1 MNNTAIRGEIKSI
14 LEKYGPGDKKDRYRR
29 IQDMANKNNNFKAK
43 RDLNRIND
51 LFRLHKTRNQ
61 SKKIINRVYKS
72 SEILASN
79 LNEFNRAK
87 KMVSKNNSR
96 LNRKTGEYIMR
107 KVHKRKTLMQRLG
120 IRGKT
125 IKKPRT
131 KNKNPKNK
139 RKSKPRSL
147 KKRK

>member
-1 MNNTAIRGEIKSI
+1 MNNNAIRGEIKSI
-14 LEKYGPGDKKDRYRR
+14 LEKYGPGDRKDRYRR

-51 LFRLHKTRNQ
+51 LFRFHKTQKQ
-61 SKKIINRVYKS
+61 SRKIINRVYKS
-72 SEILASN
+72 SEILASK

-87 KMVSKNNSR
+87 KMGSKHSSQ
-96 LNRKTGEYIMR
+96 LNRKRGEKIMHNA
-107 KVHKRKTLMQRLG
+107 HKPKTLMQRLG

-125 IKKPRT
+125 SKKPRT
-131 KNKNPKNK
+131 KNK